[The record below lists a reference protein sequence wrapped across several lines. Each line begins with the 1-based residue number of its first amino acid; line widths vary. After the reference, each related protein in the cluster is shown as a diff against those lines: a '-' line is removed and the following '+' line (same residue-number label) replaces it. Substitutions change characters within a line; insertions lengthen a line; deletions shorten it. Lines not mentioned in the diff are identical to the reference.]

1 MLVLFCFFFF
11 LLLFISFYWIYSVC
25 TDYVASQWVL
35 SEVVV
40 TPVLW
45 MNTFLLQAMWEMS
58 DPQHQVLEVVWS
70 KGRGGVEEM
79 ITWLQQRCKAK
90 DVNLKIQLWFL
101 LGKMAQW
108 HLQNLNFFKCFEKV
122 GSYRSHLG
130 VRRHSF
136 IVFASNY
143 LGGEEDNCCYSCFS
157 SALLFIFL
165 ALVWLYR
172 GKWSTEPTIFTFL
185 TFHGFFYMKTCN
197 IFKER

>member
-1 MLVLFCFFFF
+1 MSDILDDLLKSVNACFVFFFFF

-70 KGRGGVEEM
+70 KGRGGVEEW
-79 ITWLQQRCKAK
+79 ITWLQQGCKAK

-108 HLQNLNFFKCFEKV
+108 HLQNSNFFKCFEKSRFLQKSFG
-122 GSYRSHLG
+122 GSQALFY
-130 VRRHSF
+130 
-136 IVFASNY
+136 
-143 LGGEEDNCCYSCFS
+143 CF
-157 SALLFIFL
+157 
-165 ALVWLYR
+165 
-172 GKWSTEPTIFTFL
+172 
-185 TFHGFFYMKTCN
+185 C
-197 IFKER
+197 